1 MKRLYTLVLTI
12 MVGLALLLASCSAR
26 PGNIHVVEGGD
37 IPPATEIPMEPL
49 VYHADLTHDGKDE
62 KIIVDLSQLK
72 TEDQN
77 ANVSVFDSGD
87 KLLWSGDASIIHA
100 GNNGIYLYKEND
112 YTYLLTWCPW
122 AGQGSVGLSY
132 EIFSLSN
139 NGDVLSYRKGE
150 GTFTLDNE
158 MSAGPNGRRSEANL
172 FIQEVNRYLEQSML
186 LVAATT
192 EGAYF
197 STPDNLVV
205 RLAQEF

>member
-1 MKRLYTLVLTI
+1 MKRFFTLALA
-12 MVGLALLLASCSAR
+12 GLLLLASCSVA
-26 PGNIHVVEGGD
+26 PGNNHVVEGGD
-37 IPPATEIPMEPL
+37 IPPATEIPMEPM
-49 VYHADLTHDGKDE
+49 VYYADLTHDGKKE

-72 TEDQN
+72 TEGAQN

-87 KLLWSGDASIIHA
+87 KLLWSGDASILHV

-122 AGQGSVGLSY
+122 AGQGSAGLSY

-139 NGDVLSYRKGE
+139 SGDVLSYRKGE
-150 GTFTLDNE
+150 GVFTLDNE
-158 MSAGPNGRRSEANL
+158 MSADHNGRRAEANL
-172 FIQEVNRYLEQSML
+172 FIQEVNRFLEKSTL
-186 LVAATT
+186 LVATTT

-197 STPDNLVV
+197 STPDNPVV